1 MKARFLLVGTVVT
14 ALTLFAWQALSNTVI
29 PWHMATMREFSNND
43 ALVQAVRASAPENGV
58 YYSHQ
63 GIIAAV
69 AFTPDFADK
78 RNLIGQMLG
87 KQLVINLVTAFLIA
101 LVALRLRPTS
111 VLGAGTALATA
122 GLAGAFLIGVS
133 NWNWYGFAL
142 PWTTVNVIDHTI
154 QWFLAGAVLA
164 ALMRRFAPAHAA
176 GVGAAAMS
184 IPAGAGMGQGDRTVA
199 RK

>member
-1 MKARFLLVGTVVT
+1 MNARFLLVGTIVV
-14 ALTLFAWQALSNTVI
+14 ALTLFAWQSLSNTVI

-43 ALVQAVRASAPENGV
+43 ALVHAVRASAPQNGV

-69 AFTPDFADK
+69 AFTPDLADK

-87 KQLVINLVTAFLIA
+87 KQFIINLVTALLLA
-101 LVALRLRPTS
+101 VVALRLRPTS

-122 GLAGAFLIGVS
+122 GLAGSILIEAS

-142 PWTTVNVIDHTI
+142 PWSAVHVVDHTI
-154 QWFLAGAVLA
+154 QWFLAGVVLA
-164 ALMRRFAPAHAA
+164 ALMRRFAPAHASA
-176 GVGAAAMS
+176 GGAGMNV
-184 IPAGAGMGQGDRTVA
+184 PAGAGLGQVDRTVL